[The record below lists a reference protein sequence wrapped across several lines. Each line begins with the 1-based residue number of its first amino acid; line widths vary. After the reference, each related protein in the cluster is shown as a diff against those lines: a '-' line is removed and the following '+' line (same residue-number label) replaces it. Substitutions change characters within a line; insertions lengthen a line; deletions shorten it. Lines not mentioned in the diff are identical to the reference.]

1 MNETRRKQVLSLVIC
16 IVLIAAMAF
25 LTNGCK
31 DNKEAPETPVEQVTP
46 IEDSTD
52 ENPNGADVTPTE
64 GEDSRHLLGEGST
77 TFTFIVRDVS
87 GDPVEYQI
95 KTDKK
100 MVGAALEELGL
111 IAGEEGLYGLYVK
124 VVDGI
129 TYDYDK
135 DGKYWAFYINGE
147 MAAVGVD
154 STEVVAG
161 ETYEFRAE

>member
-16 IVLIAAMAF
+16 IVLIAAMAL

-46 IEDSTD
+46 IEDATD
-52 ENPNGADVTPTE
+52 ENPNGADATPTE
-64 GEDSRHLLGEGST
+64 GEDSGHLLGEGST